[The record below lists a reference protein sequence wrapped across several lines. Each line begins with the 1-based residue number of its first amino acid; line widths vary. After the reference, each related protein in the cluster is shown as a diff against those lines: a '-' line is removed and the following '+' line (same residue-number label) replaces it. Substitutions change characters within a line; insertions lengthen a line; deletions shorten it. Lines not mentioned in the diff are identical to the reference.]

1 MSPSNRSAV
10 PLGAVSTSYTAS
22 YTEPAKERAEISC
35 ARDGISWGRD
45 SISSP
50 HEIIFSACPLAGSVV
65 LITTVVLLVH
75 SDTHTHGT
83 VLKFAYWFR
92 FKFFLCVC
100 LGSSLCVFTIFYV
113 SLRSHTA
120 AVAAEVSSGF
130 ESESTNISIWQQ
142 SYRLVVQH
150 CESVNLWSL
159 AWTLDF
165 GKFHVLGRAKRGNLY
180 VNIEYIL

>member
-1 MSPSNRSAV
+1 MQKRLCRVHEMPSRPSSHEML
-10 PLGAVSTSYTAS
+10 P
-22 YTEPAKERAEISC
+22 RA
-35 ARDGISWGRD
+35 
-45 SISSP
+45 

-159 AWTLDF
+159 A
-165 GKFHVLGRAKRGNLY
+165 
-180 VNIEYIL
+180 